1 MYTDYIKNW
10 LILQNW
16 NKPTSGYAKE
26 SWKQNKTKQNP
37 QNFTKNKKNNLTTNM
52 RKVKY
57 VIEESRENY
66 QTIQVVPKSNP
77 LWLYSGSEKQI

>member
-1 MYTDYIKNW
+1 MLKRV
-10 LILQNW
+10 
-16 NKPTSGYAKE
+16 E
-26 SWKQNKTKQNP
+26 NKTKQKKNP